1 MGRDGGDAEKLHR
14 RDYGGGSGVTVLLGK
29 ISKQAWMVA
38 PETQRVMRCL
48 QADGGDARFVGGC
61 VRDALVNRKVIDI
74 DIATPLRPEEVI
86 ARLQTDG
93 IAVVPTGLKHGTVTA
108 VAEGRPFE
116 ITTLRRD
123 AATYGRHADVVF
135 TDDWKADAARRDFT
149 FNALSATMDG
159 DVYDYFGGI
168 EDLRTGRVAFIGD
181 PEARIREDVL
191 RILRFFRFYAHL
203 GRGAADA
210 AALAACEKLADLI
223 PRLSAERIRSE
234 TLKLLEA
241 PRCAEV
247 WRMMMERRIATHFLP
262 EATNV
267 QRLARLVD
275 LEEKYHSPG
284 FVLRRLAA
292 LLEVTVQGVID
303 LGEELRLSRAQAQ
316 QLLMLVEPAADVTL
330 DMDEKAVRRAVYRL
344 GSDLV
349 RSLLLLQ
356 AADRGE
362 ERGLPDIYGLATAF
376 RPPRFPLAGKDI
388 LARGVPPG
396 PDVGRIL
403 GEVEA
408 WWIAQDFAPG
418 RTACLE
424 KLEKECARGV

>member
-1 MGRDGGDAEKLHR
+1 M
-14 RDYGGGSGVTVLLGK
+14 TVLLGK

-38 PETQRVMRCL
+38 PETQRVMHCL

-86 ARLQTDG
+86 ARLQADK

-108 VAEGRPFE
+108 VIDGSPFE

-123 AATYGRHADVVF
+123 VATYGRHADVVF

-149 FNALSATMDG
+149 FNALSATLDG
-159 DVYDYFGGI
+159 DVHDYFSGI
-168 EDLRTGRVAFIGD
+168 EDLRIGRVAFIGD

-203 GRGAADA
+203 GRGDPDA

-241 PRCAEV
+241 PRCADV
-247 WRMMMERRIATHFLP
+247 WQLMMEHRIVTEFLP

-267 QRLARLVD
+267 QRLSRLVA

-284 FVLRRLAA
+284 FIMRRLAA
-292 LLEVTVQGVID
+292 VLEVTVQGVVDI
-303 LGEELRLSRAQAQ
+303 GEDLRLSRDQSQ
-316 QLLMLVEPAADVTL
+316 QLLMLVEPSVDVTL
-330 DMDEKAVRRAVYRL
+330 HMDEKDTRRAVYRL
-344 GSDLV
+344 GNDLV
-349 RSLLLLQ
+349 RSLLLLR
-356 AADRGE
+356 AAGSGQE
-362 ERGLPDIYGLATAF
+362 QNLHNIYGWATAF
-376 RPPRFPLAGKDI
+376 HPPRFPLVGNDVLALGVQAG
-388 LARGVPPG
+388 PE
-396 PDVGRIL
+396 VGRIL
-403 GEVEA
+403 GDIED
-408 WWIAQDFAPG
+408 WWVAQDFAPG

-424 KLEKECARGV
+424 KLKKEYRRKV

>member
-1 MGRDGGDAEKLHR
+1 M
-14 RDYGGGSGVTVLLGK
+14 TVLLGK

-38 PETQRVMRCL
+38 PETLRVMHCL

-74 DIATPLRPEEVI
+74 DIATPLKPEDVI
-86 ARLQTDG
+86 ARLQTDK

-108 VAEGRPFE
+108 IVDGHPFE

-123 AATYGRHADVVF
+123 VVAFGRHAEVAF
-135 TDDWKADAARRDFT
+135 TDDWKVDAARRDFT
-149 FNALSATMDG
+149 FNALSATLEG
-159 DVYDYFGGI
+159 DVHDYFGGI
-168 EDLRTGRVAFIGD
+168 EDLRIGRVAFIGD

-203 GRGAADA
+203 GRGEADA
-210 AALAACEKLADLI
+210 ASLAACEKLADLI

-241 PRCAEV
+241 PRCAAV
-247 WRMMMERRIATHFLP
+247 WQLMMERRIATHFLP

-267 QRLARLVD
+267 PRLARLVD

-284 FVLRRLAA
+284 FIMRRLAA
-292 LLEVTVQGVID
+292 VLEVTVQGVID
-303 LGEELRLSRAQAQ
+303 LGEELRLSRDQSQ
-316 QLLMLVEPAADVTL
+316 QLLMLVEPAVDVTL
-330 DMDEKAVRRAVYRL
+330 DMDEKATRRAVYRL
-344 GSDLV
+344 GNDLV

-356 AADRGE
+356 AADRGV
-362 ERGLPDIYGLATAF
+362 ERGLPDIYSWATAF
-376 RPPRFPLAGKDI
+376 RPPRFPLVGNDV
-388 LARGVPPG
+388 LALGVQAG

-403 GEVEA
+403 GDIED
-408 WWIAQDFAPG
+408 WWVAQDFAPG

-424 KLEKECARGV
+424 KLKKDHARKV

>member
-1 MGRDGGDAEKLHR
+1 M
-14 RDYGGGSGVTVLLGK
+14 TVLLGK
-29 ISKQAWMVA
+29 ISKQVWMVA
-38 PETQRVMRCL
+38 PETQRVMHCL

-74 DIATPLRPEEVI
+74 DIATPLKPEEVI
-86 ARLQTDG
+86 ARLQTDK
-93 IAVVPTGLKHGTVTA
+93 IDVVPTGLKHGTVTA
-108 VAEGRPFE
+108 VVDGRPFE

-123 AATYGRHADVVF
+123 VATYGRHADVVF

-149 FNALSATMDG
+149 FNALSATLEG
-159 DVYDYFGGI
+159 DVHDYFGGI
-168 EDLRTGRVAFIGD
+168 EDLRIGRVAFIGD

-203 GRGAADA
+203 GRGPADEA
-210 AALAACEKLADLI
+210 SLLACAKLADLI

-247 WRMMMERRIATHFLP
+247 WQLMMEHRITTEFLP

-267 QRLARLVD
+267 RRLARLIE

-284 FVLRRLAA
+284 FIMRRLAA
-292 LLEVTVQGVID
+292 VLEVTVQGVID
-303 LGEELRLSRAQAQ
+303 LSEELRLSREQSQ
-316 QLLMLVEPAADVTL
+316 QLLMMVEPAADVTL
-330 DMDEKAVRRAVYRL
+330 HMDEKSTRRAVYRL
-344 GSDLV
+344 GNDVV

-356 AADRGE
+356 AAGSAQE
-362 ERGLPDIYGLATAF
+362 QNLQNIYGWATAF
-376 RPPRFPLAGKDI
+376 RVPRFPVQGSDVLA
-388 LARGVPPG
+388 LGVSPG

-403 GEVEA
+403 GDIED
-408 WWIAQDFAPG
+408 WWAAQDFAPG

-424 KLEKECARGV
+424 KLKKDHARQA

>member
-1 MGRDGGDAEKLHR
+1 M
-14 RDYGGGSGVTVLLGK
+14 TVLLGK
-29 ISKQAWMVA
+29 ISKQTWMIA
-38 PETQRVMRCL
+38 PETQRVMHCL

-74 DIATPLRPEEVI
+74 DIATPLKPEEVT
-86 ARLQTDG
+86 ARLQTDK
-93 IAVVPTGLKHGTVTA
+93 ITVVPTGLKHGTVTA
-108 VAEGRPFE
+108 IVDGRPFE

-123 AATYGRHADVVF
+123 VAAYGRHADVVF

-159 DVYDYFGGI
+159 DVHDYFSGI
-168 EDLRTGRVAFIGD
+168 EDLRIGRVAFIGD

-203 GRGAADA
+203 GRGPADEA
-210 AALAACEKLADLI
+210 SLSACAKLADLI

-241 PRCAEV
+241 QRCAEV
-247 WRMMMERRIATHFLP
+247 WQLMMEHRIATQFLP

-267 QRLARLVD
+267 RRLARLIE

-284 FVLRRLAA
+284 FIMRRLAA
-292 LLEVTVQGVID
+292 VLEVTVQGVID
-303 LGEELRLSRAQAQ
+303 LSEELRLSREQSQ
-316 QLLMLVEPAADVTL
+316 QLLMLVEPDVAISL
-330 DMDEKAVRRAVYRL
+330 DMDQKSTRRAVYRL
-344 GSDLV
+344 GNDVV
-349 RSLLLLQ
+349 RSLLLLL
-356 AADRGE
+356 AADSGQ
-362 ERGLPDIYGLATAF
+362 ERHLQDIYGWATAF
-376 RPPRFPLAGKDI
+376 RAPRFPLVGNDV
-388 LARGVPPG
+388 LALGVPPG

-403 GEVEA
+403 RDIED
-408 WWIAQDFAPG
+408 WWAAQDFAPG

-424 KLEKECARGV
+424 KLKKDHARKA